1 MGAKPLP
8 AFLTVTLPLSLPGI
22 VAGAV
27 LVFIPSLGSYVTPV
41 LLGGGKTLMI
51 GNLMQMEFGASRN
64 WPFGAALGFSLLAI
78 VLLTM
83 MLYLLRFGRG
93 RRPASLG

>member
-1 MGAKPLP
+1 
-8 AFLTVTLPLSLPGI
+8 
-22 VAGAV
+22 
-27 LVFIPSLGSYVTPV
+27 
-41 LLGGGKTLMI
+41 MI

-78 VLLTM
+78 VLVTM